1 MIEPIISIGFPTM
14 RKRASEVL
22 LATAF
27 IVAAQVFPYSY
38 ASVPDDCQE
47 ENYLS
52 SIVPEHME
60 VTEKKRRFR
69 CLVETDIEV
78 VFSELSTQYR
88 AVLNAVSQNGDSA
101 ELKRWR
107 LKYGVETNQELLI
120 AIKPH
125 PRSIAIAQAAIESA
139 WGTSR
144 IFTEANNVFGIRPFS
159 KDDPRIAAIKKRGDK
174 TVWLRKY
181 ASIRESIA
189 DYYLVLGRASAYR
202 EFRNL
207 KMETGD
213 PHKLVTKLSGY
224 SERKTGYVREL
235 SSIIRHNNF
244 HELD

>member
-1 MIEPIISIGFPTM
+1 MDFTII
-14 RKRASEVL
+14 RKRAFEVL
-22 LATAF
+22 FATAF
-27 IVAAQVFPYSY
+27 IVAAQISPFSY
-38 ASVPDDCQE
+38 ASVPGDCQGK
-47 ENYLS
+47 NYQP

-78 VFSELSTQYR
+78 VFSELSAQYR
-88 AVLNAVSQNGDSA
+88 VVLNAVDQNNDNE
-101 ELKRWR
+101 ELRRWR
-107 LKYGVETNQELLI
+107 LKYGVETNHELLI

-144 IFTEANNVFGIRPFS
+144 LFTEANNIFGIRPFS
-159 KDDPRIAAIKKRGDK
+159 EDDPRIAAIKKRGDK

-181 ASIRESIA
+181 SSIRESIA
-189 DYYLVLGRASAYR
+189 DYYLVLGRASAYQ

-207 KMETGD
+207 KMETED
-213 PHKLVTKLSGY
+213 PHKLITKLSGY
-224 SERKTGYVREL
+224 SERNTGYVREL
-235 SSIIRHNNF
+235 SSIIRYNNF

>member
-1 MIEPIISIGFPTM
+1 M
-14 RKRASEVL
+14 RKRASEGL
-22 LATAF
+22 LVIAF
-27 IVAAQVFPYSY
+27 IVAVQFSPYGY
-38 ASVPDDCQE
+38 ASVPGDCQGKD
-47 ENYLS
+47 YQPG
-52 SIVPEHME
+52 IVPEHMG
-60 VTEKKRRFR
+60 VAEKKRRFR
-69 CLVETDIEV
+69 CLVEIDIEV
-78 VFSELSTQYR
+78 VFSELSAQYR
-88 AVLNAVSQNGDSA
+88 VVLNAVNQNSDNS

-144 IFTEANNVFGIRPFS
+144 IFTEANNVFGIRPFN
-159 KDDPRIAAIKKRGDK
+159 KNDPRIAAIRKRGDK

-189 DYYLVLGRASAYR
+189 DYYLVLGRASAYQ

-207 KMETGD
+207 KMETED
-213 PHKLVTKLSGY
+213 PHQLVTRLSGY

-235 SSIIRHNNF
+235 SSIIRYNNF